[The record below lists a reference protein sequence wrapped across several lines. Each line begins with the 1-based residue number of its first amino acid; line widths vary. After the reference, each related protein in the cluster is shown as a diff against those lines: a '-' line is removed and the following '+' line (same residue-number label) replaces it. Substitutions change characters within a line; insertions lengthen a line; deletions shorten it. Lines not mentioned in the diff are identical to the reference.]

1 MLNHEAT
8 TTGAQA
14 QLPAQEYR
22 FRFTGSGGEYF
33 SIWIVNLLLS
43 IITLGIYSAWAK
55 VRREQYFHRNTLL
68 DEQPFEYTGDP
79 VRILIG
85 RIVAL
90 LVIGVGSAVQEI
102 NLVMALGVTALFFL
116 LFPWVIVRSLRFRA
130 RNTRYRNLAFAFT
143 GTTFDAVKAYFWIYV
158 ALLPFIAASILMMPE
173 LKVIQE
179 NPELANA
186 PETTTT
192 MIKLGAAFAVSVL
205 LFAVL
210 FPAYQCHIRSFL
222 HRHIRYGNAQGTF
235 DGTASAFY
243 GALFRTFGVSLLTLL
258 LIVAVAV
265 AANQVDQ
272 PWLLLLAYPALFLPQ
287 AAYTVNMTNVTYRH
301 AGIGN
306 NGFVSDMKV
315 GAMAWLLF
323 TNLLLLMVTLGLAWP
338 WIKVRLAQYR
348 LAHMSLHMV
357 PGTVDAIIGEAQSN
371 PSAFGEEAAE
381 FLDFD
386 ISL

>member
-1 MLNHEAT
+1 MLNQEAPP
-8 TTGAQA
+8 AHQ
-14 QLPAQEYR
+14 QLQEQEYR

-68 DEQPFEYTGDP
+68 DDQPFDYTGDP

-90 LVIGVGSAVQEI
+90 LVIGVGSAVQEV
-102 NLVMALGVTALFFL
+102 NLVMALAVTAVFFL
-116 LFPWVIVRSLRFRA
+116 LFPWVIVRSMRFRA
-130 RNTRYRNLAFAFT
+130 RNTRYRNLSFAFT
-143 GTTFDAVKAYFWIYV
+143 GTTFEALKAYFWIYV
-158 ALLPFIAASILMMPE
+158 ALLPFIAASILLTPE
-173 LKVIQE
+173 LKLIQE
-179 NPELANA
+179 NPELAKA
-186 PETTTT
+186 PETTNL
-192 MIKLGAAFAVSVL
+192 MLKLGVALGVSVL
-205 LFAVL
+205 LGALL
-210 FPAYQCHIRSFL
+210 FPAYQCHVRSFL
-222 HRHIRYGNAQGTF
+222 HRHLRYGNAQGTF
-235 DGTASAFY
+235 DGTTSAFY
-243 GALFRTFGVSLLTLL
+243 GALFRTFGVSLLTVL
-258 LIVAVAV
+258 LIGAVGF
-265 AANQVDQ
+265 AAKMAEQ
-272 PWLLLLAYPALFLPQ
+272 PWLLVLAYPVLFLPQ

-338 WIKVRLAQYR
+338 WIKVRLARYR
-348 LAHMSLHMV
+348 LAHMSLLMV
-357 PGTVDAIIGEAQSN
+357 PGTVDAIIGEAQNN

>member
-1 MLNHEAT
+1 MLNQEASP
-8 TTGAQA
+8 AHQ
-14 QLPAQEYR
+14 QLQEQEYR

-68 DEQPFEYTGDP
+68 DDQPFDYTGDP

-90 LVIGVGSAVQEI
+90 LVIGVGSAVQEV
-102 NLVMALGVTALFFL
+102 NLVMALAVTAVFFL
-116 LFPWVIVRSLRFRA
+116 LFPWVIVRSMRFRA
-130 RNTRYRNLAFAFT
+130 RNTRYRNLSFAFT
-143 GTTFDAVKAYFWIYV
+143 GTTFEALKAYFWIYV
-158 ALLPFIAASILMMPE
+158 ALLPFIAASILLTPE
-173 LKVIQE
+173 LKLIQE
-179 NPELANA
+179 NPELADA
-186 PETTTT
+186 PETTNL
-192 MIKLGAAFAVSVL
+192 MLKLGAALGVSVL
-205 LFAVL
+205 LGALL
-210 FPAYQCHIRSFL
+210 FPAYQCHVRSFL
-222 HRHIRYGNAQGTF
+222 HRHLRYGNAQGTF
-235 DGTASAFY
+235 DGTTSAFY
-243 GALFRTFGVSLLTLL
+243 GALFRTFGVSLLTLV
-258 LIVAVAV
+258 LIGVVGF
-265 AANQVDQ
+265 AAKLAEQ
-272 PWLLLLAYPALFLPQ
+272 PWLLVLAYPVLFLPQ

-338 WIKVRLAQYR
+338 WIKVRLARYR
-348 LAHMSLHMV
+348 LAHMSLLMV
-357 PGTVDAIIGEAQSN
+357 PGTVDAIIGEAQNN

>member
-1 MLNHEAT
+1 MLNQEASP
-8 TTGAQA
+8 AHQ
-14 QLPAQEYR
+14 QLQEQEYR

-68 DEQPFEYTGDP
+68 DDQPFDYTGDP

-90 LVIGVGSAVQEI
+90 LVIGVGSAVQEV
-102 NLVMALGVTALFFL
+102 NLVMALAVTAVFFL
-116 LFPWVIVRSLRFRA
+116 LFPWVIVRSMRFRA
-130 RNTRYRNLAFAFT
+130 RNTRYRNLSFAFT
-143 GTTFDAVKAYFWIYV
+143 GTTFEALKAYFWIYV
-158 ALLPFIAASILMMPE
+158 ALLPFIAASILMTPE
-173 LKVIQE
+173 LKLIQE
-179 NPELANA
+179 NPELAKA
-186 PETTTT
+186 PETTNL
-192 MIKLGAAFAVSVL
+192 MLKLGVALGVSVL
-205 LFAVL
+205 LGALL
-210 FPAYQCHIRSFL
+210 FPAYQCHVRSFL
-222 HRHIRYGNAQGTF
+222 HRHLRYGNAQGTF
-235 DGTASAFY
+235 DGTTSAFY
-243 GALFRTFGVSLLTLL
+243 GALFRTFGVSLLTLV
-258 LIVAVAV
+258 LIGVVGF
-265 AANQVDQ
+265 AAKLAEQ
-272 PWLLLLAYPALFLPQ
+272 PWLLVLAYPVLFLPQ

-338 WIKVRLAQYR
+338 WIKVRLTRYR
-348 LAHMSLHMV
+348 LAHMSLLMV
-357 PGTVDAIIGEAQSN
+357 PGTVDAIIGEAQNN